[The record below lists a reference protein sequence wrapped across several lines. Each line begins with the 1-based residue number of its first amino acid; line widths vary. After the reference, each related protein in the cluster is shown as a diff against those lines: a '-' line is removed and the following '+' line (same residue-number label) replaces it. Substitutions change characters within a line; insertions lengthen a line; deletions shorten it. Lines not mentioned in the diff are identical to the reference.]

1 MKIYFLALLIALLS
15 LFTYSHDEKDLEKL
29 KKGEDCKGC
38 DLSGIDLS
46 GANLS
51 GANLSGAN
59 LSGANLSEANING
72 STLEKKQQQ
81 DQATEA
87 LKTAS
92 KFLIPGSGL
101 VTGMMGSSSDS
112 GFDIK
117 GSQDNLI
124 ITLRGALADLNEA
137 ESYFAEARGDAEVAA
152 SSRVRA
158 EKLRGSGD
166 IDLQGAIEETASSRM
181 EGAKFEKDAG
191 DLSQEAKKTYAKGL
205 IPYAQGVAKTAET
218 SKLAQEWMTA
228 AKSEISSIRNPIKAA
243 RLGKTFKTGMTIA
256 QTLPAFFKALGSST
270 KGVFSFAKTQ
280 NLDTSKAE
288 KSLPEDDF

>member
-1 MKIYFLALLIALLS
+1 MKIYFLTLLIVFLS
-15 LFTYSHDEKDLEKL
+15 LSAYSHDEKDLEKL

-59 LSGANLSEANING
+59 ISG
-72 STLEKKQQQ
+72 STLDKKQKQ
-81 DQATEA
+81 DQTTEA

-92 KFLIPGSGL
+92 KFLIPGAGL

-124 ITLRGALADLNEA
+124 ISLRGALADLNEA
-137 ESYFAEARGDAEVAA
+137 ESYFAEARGDAEIAA
-152 SSRVRA
+152 SSRIRA

-166 IDLQGAIEETASSRM
+166 IDLKGAIEETASSRV
-181 EGAKFEKDAG
+181 EGEKFEKNAG
-191 DLSQEAKKTYAKGL
+191 ELSQEAKKTYAKGL
-205 IPYAQGVAKTAET
+205 IPYAQGLAKTSET

-228 AKSEISSIRNPIKAA
+228 AKSEITSIRNPIKAA

-256 QTLPAFFKALGSST
+256 QTLPGFFKALGSST

>member
-1 MKIYFLALLIALLS
+1 MKIYFLASLITFLS
-15 LFTYSHDEKDLEKL
+15 LSVYSHDEKDLEKL

-59 LSGANLSEANING
+59 ISG
-72 STLEKKQQQ
+72 STLDKKQKQ
-81 DQATEA
+81 DQTTEA

-92 KFLIPGSGL
+92 KFLIPGAGL

-112 GFDIK
+112 GFDIE
-117 GSQDNLI
+117 GSQEDLI
-124 ITLRGALADLNEA
+124 ISLRGALADLNEA
-137 ESYFAEARGDAEVAA
+137 ESYFAEARGDAEIAA
-152 SSRVRA
+152 SSRLRA

-166 IDLQGAIEETASSRM
+166 IDLKGAIEETASSRI
-181 EGAKFEKDAG
+181 EGEKFEKNAG
-191 DLSQEAKKTYAKGL
+191 KLSQEAKKTYAKGL
-205 IPYAQGVAKTAET
+205 IPYAQGIAKTSET

-228 AKSEISSIRNPIKAA
+228 AKSEVASIRNPIKAA

-256 QTLPAFFKALGSST
+256 QTLPGFFKALGTST

-288 KSLPEDDF
+288 KSLPEDEF

>member
-1 MKIYFLALLIALLS
+1 MKIYFLTLLIAFLS
-15 LFTYSHDEKDLEKL
+15 LSAYSHDEKDLEKL

-59 LSGANLSEANING
+59 ISG
-72 STLEKKQQQ
+72 STLDKKQKQ
-81 DQATEA
+81 DQTTEA

-92 KFLIPGSGL
+92 KFLIPGAGL

-112 GFDIK
+112 GFDIE
-117 GSQDNLI
+117 GSQDNLVI
-124 ITLRGALADLNEA
+124 SLRGALADLNEA
-137 ESYFAEARGDAEVAA
+137 ESYFAEARGDAEMAA
-152 SSRVRA
+152 SSRIRA

-166 IDLQGAIEETASSRM
+166 IDLKGAIEETASSRI
-181 EGAKFEKDAG
+181 EGEKFEENAG
-191 DLSQEAKKTYAKGL
+191 ELSQEAKKTYAKGL
-205 IPYAQGVAKTAET
+205 IPYAQGIAKTSET

-228 AKSEISSIRNPIKAA
+228 AKSEIASIRNPIKAA

-256 QTLPAFFKALGSST
+256 QTLPAFFKALGTST

-288 KSLPEDDF
+288 KSLPEDEF

>member
-1 MKIYFLALLIALLS
+1 MKIYFLTLLIAFLS
-15 LFTYSHDEKDLEKL
+15 LSAYSHDEKDLEKL

-59 LSGANLSEANING
+59 LSGANISG
-72 STLEKKQQQ
+72 STLDKKQKQ
-81 DQATEA
+81 DQTTEA

-92 KFLIPGSGL
+92 KFLIPGAGL

-117 GSQDNLI
+117 GSQDTLI
-124 ITLRGALADLNEA
+124 ISLRGALADLNEA
-137 ESYFAEARGDAEVAA
+137 ESYFAEARGDAEIAA
-152 SSRVRA
+152 SSRIRA

-166 IDLQGAIEETASSRM
+166 IDLKGAIEETASSRV
-181 EGAKFEKDAG
+181 EGEKFEKNAG
-191 DLSQEAKKTYAKGL
+191 ELSQEAKKTYAKGL
-205 IPYAQGVAKTAET
+205 IPYAQGLAKTSET

-228 AKSEISSIRNPIKAA
+228 AKSEITSIRNPIKAA

-256 QTLPAFFKALGSST
+256 QTLPGFFKALGSST

>member
-1 MKIYFLALLIALLS
+1 MKIYFLTLLIAFLS
-15 LFTYSHDEKDLEKL
+15 LSAYSHDEKDLEKL

-51 GANLSGAN
+51 GANIS
-59 LSGANLSEANING
+59 G
-72 STLEKKQQQ
+72 STLDKKQKQ
-81 DQATEA
+81 DQTTEA

-92 KFLIPGSGL
+92 KFLIPGAGL

-124 ITLRGALADLNEA
+124 ISLRGALADLNEA
-137 ESYFAEARGDAEVAA
+137 ESYFAEARGDAEIAA
-152 SSRVRA
+152 SSRIRA

-166 IDLQGAIEETASSRM
+166 IDLKGAIEETASSRV
-181 EGAKFEKDAG
+181 EGEKFEKNAG
-191 DLSQEAKKTYAKGL
+191 ELSQEAKKTYAKGL
-205 IPYAQGVAKTAET
+205 IPYAQGLAKTSET

-228 AKSEISSIRNPIKAA
+228 AKSEITSIRNPIKAA

-256 QTLPAFFKALGSST
+256 QTLPGFFKALGSST

>member
-1 MKIYFLALLIALLS
+1 MKIYFLASLITFLS
-15 LFTYSHDEKDLEKL
+15 LSVYSHDEKDLEKL

-59 LSGANLSEANING
+59 LSGANLSGANISG
-72 STLEKKQQQ
+72 STLDKKQKQ
-81 DQATEA
+81 DQTTEA

-92 KFLIPGSGL
+92 KFLIPGAGL

-112 GFDIK
+112 GFDIE
-117 GSQDNLI
+117 GS
-124 ITLRGALADLNEA
+124 
-137 ESYFAEARGDAEVAA
+137 RGDAEIAA
-152 SSRVRA
+152 SSRLRA

-166 IDLQGAIEETASSRM
+166 IDLKGAIEETASSRI
-181 EGAKFEKDAG
+181 EGEKFEKNAG
-191 DLSQEAKKTYAKGL
+191 KLSQEAKKTYAKGL
-205 IPYAQGVAKTAET
+205 IPYAQGIAKTSET

-228 AKSEISSIRNPIKAA
+228 AKSEVASIRNPIKAA

-256 QTLPAFFKALGSST
+256 QTLPGFFKALGTST

-288 KSLPEDDF
+288 KSLPEDEF

>member
-1 MKIYFLALLIALLS
+1 MKIYFLTLLIAFLS
-15 LFTYSHDEKDLEKL
+15 LSAYSHDEKDLEKL

-59 LSGANLSEANING
+59 ISG
-72 STLEKKQQQ
+72 STLDKKQKQ
-81 DQATEA
+81 DQTTEA

-92 KFLIPGSGL
+92 KFLIPGAGL

-112 GFDIK
+112 GFDIE
-117 GSQDNLI
+117 GSQEDLI
-124 ITLRGALADLNEA
+124 ISLRGALADLNEA
-137 ESYFAEARGDAEVAA
+137 ESYFAEARGDAEIAA
-152 SSRVRA
+152 SSRIRA

-166 IDLQGAIEETASSRM
+166 IDLKGAIEETASSRV
-181 EGAKFEKDAG
+181 EGEKFEKNAG
-191 DLSQEAKKTYAKGL
+191 ELSQEAKKTYAKGL
-205 IPYAQGVAKTAET
+205 IPYAQGLAKTSET

-228 AKSEISSIRNPIKAA
+228 AKSEITSIRNPIKAA

-256 QTLPAFFKALGSST
+256 QTLPGFFKALGSST

-288 KSLPEDDF
+288 KSLPKDDF

>member
-1 MKIYFLALLIALLS
+1 MKIYFLTLLIAFLS
-15 LFTYSHDEKDLEKL
+15 LSAYSHDEKDLEKL

-59 LSGANLSEANING
+59 ISG
-72 STLEKKQQQ
+72 STLDKKQKQ
-81 DQATEA
+81 DQTTEA

-92 KFLIPGSGL
+92 KFLIPGAGL

-124 ITLRGALADLNEA
+124 ISLRGALADLNEA
-137 ESYFAEARGDAEVAA
+137 ESYFAEARGDAEIAA
-152 SSRVRA
+152 SSRIRA

-166 IDLQGAIEETASSRM
+166 IDLKGAIEETASSRV
-181 EGAKFEKDAG
+181 EGEKFEKNAG
-191 DLSQEAKKTYAKGL
+191 ELSQEAKKTYAKGL
-205 IPYAQGVAKTAET
+205 IPYAQGLAKTSET

-228 AKSEISSIRNPIKAA
+228 AKSEITSIRNPIKAA

-256 QTLPAFFKALGSST
+256 QTLPGFFKALGSST

-288 KSLPEDDF
+288 KSLPKDDF

>member
-1 MKIYFLALLIALLS
+1 MKIYFLTLLIAFLS
-15 LFTYSHDEKDLEKL
+15 LSAYSHDEKDLEKL

-59 LSGANLSEANING
+59 ISG
-72 STLEKKQQQ
+72 STLDKKQKQ

-92 KFLIPGSGL
+92 KFLIPGAGL

-124 ITLRGALADLNEA
+124 ISLRGALADLNEA
-137 ESYFAEARGDAEVAA
+137 ESYFAEARGDAEIAA
-152 SSRVRA
+152 SSRIRA

-166 IDLQGAIEETASSRM
+166 IDLKGAIEETASSRV
-181 EGAKFEKDAG
+181 EGEKFEKNAG
-191 DLSQEAKKTYAKGL
+191 ELSQEAKKTYAKGL
-205 IPYAQGVAKTAET
+205 IPYAQGLAKTSET

-228 AKSEISSIRNPIKAA
+228 AKSEITSIRNPIKAA

-256 QTLPAFFKALGSST
+256 QTLPGFFKALGSST